1 MCRLRSAI
9 AAFGTAVPC
18 LLRHPDY
25 LLHDA
30 VIPIWGDGE
39 HRSTTQRSQ
48 PDPDQFPRIAKCD
61 SRTEEPCLMTK
72 RIVMNSLG
80 SVSLALITMPAGACP
95 RQVAAPV
102 SAPAPRVRV
111 IATADGF
118 AIAAKTETPAAAPQS
133 AVPLGVQMQIDRD
146 AFECSTRRFASARP

>member
-1 MCRLRSAI
+1 
-9 AAFGTAVPC
+9 
-18 LLRHPDY
+18 
-25 LLHDA
+25 
-30 VIPIWGDGE
+30 
-39 HRSTTQRSQ
+39 
-48 PDPDQFPRIAKCD
+48 
-61 SRTEEPCLMTK
+61 MTK